1 MLNSNTIPLITVNE
15 QEIVGFIL
23 NKFEKG
29 AKCFDGNWWGG
40 FIDPVADAPFGFDVN
55 VVLEADS
62 QGVYYAVAHPYLN
75 EKRDVDIQ
83 RILLPKFQLGF
94 SIVVDG
100 DEHKGWSHTVFN
112 AKHYSIANESGFFG
126 EVEAHRAGA
135 NSARTLLSDYC
146 PLLFDG
152 IKIDSTKTYLLEN
165 I

>member
-1 MLNSNTIPLITVNE
+1 MLNSNTIPLMTVNE

-40 FIDPVADAPFGFDVN
+40 FIDPVVDAPFGFDVN

-62 QGVYYAVAHPYLN
+62 QGVYHAVAHPYLN
-75 EKRDVDIQ
+75 EKRDVDI
-83 RILLPKFQLGF
+83 RHILLPKFSLSF
-94 SIVVDG
+94 VIVVEW
-100 DEHKGWSHTVFN
+100 DEYVEWSYTALNSKHHT
-112 AKHYSIANESGFFG
+112 IAHESGFHG

-135 NSARTLLSDYC
+135 NSVRSLLSDSC

-152 IKIDSTKTYLLEN
+152 YKKVLYEDS
-165 I
+165 